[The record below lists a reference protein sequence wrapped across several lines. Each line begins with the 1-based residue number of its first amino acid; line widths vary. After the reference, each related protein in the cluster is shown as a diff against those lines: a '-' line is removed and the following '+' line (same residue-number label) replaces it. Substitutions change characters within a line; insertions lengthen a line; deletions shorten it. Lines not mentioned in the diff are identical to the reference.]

1 MDRVMLI
8 RGCAL
13 IFVATLVALVAI
25 ALGTYDEGEAVS
37 ARQAQATGFR
47 WVGVGA
53 AETPRR
59 DGDEWEVDV
68 KRPNG
73 SLVEVTIGD
82 QLELRGLDEEL
93 GPGAVPASDELA
105 GSARERAMD
114 AALIAVGS
122 GRVFSVE
129 RESSGSVEVN
139 VRRPDGTFEAQLDS
153 GQVVE
158 VEPEDPGDE

>member
-1 MDRVMLI
+1 VIVIRV
-8 RGCAL
+8 CAL
-13 IFVATLVALVAI
+13 LYVATLVTLVAI
-25 ALGTYDEGEAVS
+25 ALGADGRSASVS
-37 ARQAQATGFR
+37 APQAQAAGLR
-47 WVGVGA
+47 WVGVGR
-53 AETPRR
+53 AENPRR

-93 GPGAVPASDELA
+93 GPGGVPAWDEL
-105 GSARERAMD
+105 GGRARERAI
-114 AALIAVGS
+114 AAAVIAVGS

-139 VRRPDGTFEAQLDS
+139 VRGPNGTFEVQLDS
-153 GQVVE
+153 GQIVE
-158 VEPEDPGDE
+158 VEAQDPGDE

>member
-1 MDRVMLI
+1 MVKRV
-8 RGCAL
+8 CAL
-13 IFVATLVALVAI
+13 LYVATMAALVAI
-25 ALGTYDEGEAVS
+25 ALGAYNKSEAVG
-37 ARQAQATGFR
+37 ALQAQAAGLR
-47 WVGVGA
+47 WVGVGT

-93 GPGAVPASDELA
+93 GPGGIPASDEL
-105 GSARERAMD
+105 GGRARHRAID
-114 AALIAVGS
+114 AALIAVGT

-129 RESSGSVEVN
+129 RESGGSVEVN
-139 VRRPDGTFEAQLDS
+139 VRHPNRAFEVQLDS
-153 GQVVE
+153 GQIVE
-158 VEPEDPGDE
+158 VEAEDPGDE

>member
-1 MDRVMLI
+1 MLI
-8 RGCAL
+8 GVCTVMFA
-13 IFVATLVALVAI
+13 ATLATLGVAI
-25 ALGTYDEGEAVS
+25 GLGTLDEGEAVS
-37 ARQAQATGFR
+37 AREAQSAGFH
-47 WVGVGA
+47 WVGVGTA
-53 AETPRR
+53 QTPRR

-68 KRPNG
+68 RRPNG
-73 SLVEVTIGD
+73 SLVEVTIGS

-93 GPGAVPASDELA
+93 GPGGGPASDELA
-105 GSARERAMD
+105 GLARERAID

-139 VRRPDGTFEAQLDS
+139 VRRPHATLEVQLDS

-158 VEPEDPGDE
+158 IDAEHPGDE

>member
-1 MDRVMLI
+1 MLI
-8 RGCAL
+8 RVCAL
-13 IFVATLVALVAI
+13 FYVATLVALVAI
-25 ALGTYDEGEAVS
+25 PLATYNQREPVGAP
-37 ARQAQATGFR
+37 QAKAAGFR

-93 GPGAVPASDELA
+93 GPGGVPASDELA
-105 GSARERAMD
+105 GWARERAMD

-139 VRRPDGTFEAQLDS
+139 VRRPNGTFEVQLDS

-158 VEPEDPGDE
+158 AEAEHPGDE

>member
-1 MDRVMLI
+1 MI
-8 RGCAL
+8 C
-13 IFVATLVALVAI
+13 VAALVALVAI
-25 ALGTYDEGEAVS
+25 ALGTFSEDEAVD
-37 ARQAQATGFR
+37 ARQAQAAGFR

-82 QLELRGLDEEL
+82 QAELKGLDEEL
-93 GPGAVPASDELA
+93 GPGGGPASDELA
-105 GSARERAMD
+105 GSARKRAVE
-114 AALIAVGS
+114 AALIAVGP

-129 RESSGSVEVN
+129 RESSGAVEVN
-139 VRRPDGTFEAQLDS
+139 VRRPNGTFEVELDS
-153 GQVVE
+153 GQVVDVE
-158 VEPEDPGDE
+158 VEHPSDE

>member
-1 MDRVMLI
+1 MLI
-8 RGCAL
+8 RVCAL
-13 IFVATLVALVAI
+13 IFVAALVALVAI

-37 ARQAQATGFR
+37 AEQAQAAGSR

-53 AETPRR
+53 PEAPRR
-59 DGDEWEVDV
+59 DGNEWEVDV

-82 QLELRGLDEEL
+82 RLELRGLDEEL
-93 GPGAVPASDELA
+93 GPGGVPASDELA
-105 GSARERAMD
+105 GRARGRAIEV
-114 AALIAVGS
+114 ALIAVGF

-129 RESSGSVEVN
+129 RESSDSVEVN
-139 VRRPDGTFEAQLDS
+139 VRRPNGRLEVQLDS

-158 VEPEDPGDE
+158 VEAEDPGDE

>member
-1 MDRVMLI
+1 MLI
-8 RGCAL
+8 RACAL
-13 IFVATLVALVAI
+13 IFVAALAALAAI
-25 ALGTYDEGEAVS
+25 GLGTFNEGEEAS
-37 ARQAQATGFR
+37 ARQAQAAGFR
-47 WVGVGA
+47 WVGVGM

-93 GPGAVPASDELA
+93 GPGGVPAWDEL
-105 GSARERAMD
+105 GGRARKRAMD

-129 RESSGSVEVN
+129 REPSGSVEVN
-139 VRRPDGTFEAQLDS
+139 VRRPNGTFEVQLDS

-158 VEPEDPGDE
+158 IEAEDPGDE

>member
-1 MDRVMLI
+1 MLI
-8 RGCAL
+8 RVCVCAL
-13 IFVATLVALVAI
+13 IVVATIVALVAI
-25 ALGTYDEGEAVS
+25 AFGTCNEREAVG
-37 ARQAQATGFR
+37 APQAQGAGFR
-47 WVGVGA
+47 WVGVGV

-93 GPGAVPASDELA
+93 APGGVPAWDELA
-105 GSARERAMD
+105 GRARERAMD
-114 AALIAVGS
+114 AALTVVGS

-139 VRRPDGTFEAQLDS
+139 VRRPNGTFEVQLDS

-158 VEPEDPGDE
+158 VEAEHPGDE

>member
-1 MDRVMLI
+1 MLI
-8 RGCAL
+8 RVCAL
-13 IFVATLVALVAI
+13 IFVAALVALVAI

-37 ARQAQATGFR
+37 AEQAQAAGFR

-53 AETPRR
+53 PEAPRR
-59 DGDEWEVDV
+59 DGNEWEVDV

-82 QLELRGLDEEL
+82 RLELRGLDEEL
-93 GPGAVPASDELA
+93 GPGGVPASDELA
-105 GSARERAMD
+105 GSARERAID

-122 GRVFSVE
+122 ARVFSVE

-139 VRRPDGTFEAQLDS
+139 VRRPDGTFEVELDS